1 MAVVGENGAGK
12 STVLQC
18 AASIYLSDPALRKE
32 GYASGFFPDTPWDRV
47 KDAEIGYS
55 VWQGTNHVQQS
66 IRKPTNR
73 WRGNPE
79 RPKRHIEYI
88 DLSRIQPVSARV
100 GYYRLAN
107 PVIKEIAANPFG
119 EERLSRYNAIMGRT
133 YDLAKMATTSADA
146 NRQVPVIVHLGAEY
160 SGFHQGAGETTI
172 AELLQFDIPKYSLV
186 LIDEIESSLH
196 PRVQRRLIRDLADL
210 CRERELQVILTTH
223 SPYVLEEL
231 PSDARAYIIQ
241 SPTGEREIIYGV
253 SPEFA
258 MTKMD
263 DAPHYECDVY
273 VEDDHAKTM
282 LVEALVKYGGTTVM
296 RCRITPYGSSSVGQA
311 LGQMVAGKRFPRPS
325 CVFLD
330 GDSSDAVG
338 CLLLPGQDAPERVV
352 FAALH
357 DRNWEGLSVR
367 VGRLHSQVSDA
378 CSAVMNFADHHVWVS
393 DAASR
398 LLLGGNT
405 LWQAMCAEWADNCLA
420 EQDGKAMAQAVQD
433 AIDGIASMSRPTPS
447 VVKIE
452 NRPKTTSIELPDS
465 SSEQPPLF

>member
-1 MAVVGENGAGK
+1 M
-12 STVLQC
+12 
-18 AASIYLSDPALRKE
+18 
-32 GYASGFFPDTPWDRV
+32 
-47 KDAEIGYS
+47 
-55 VWQGTNHVQQS
+55 
-66 IRKPTNR
+66 
-73 WRGNPE
+73 
-79 RPKRHIEYI
+79 
-88 DLSRIQPVSARV
+88 
-100 GYYRLAN
+100 
-107 PVIKEIAANPFG
+107 
-119 EERLSRYNAIMGRT
+119 
-133 YDLAKMATTSADA
+133 
-146 NRQVPVIVHLGAEY
+146 VHLGAEY

-172 AELLQFDIPKYSLV
+172 AELLQADIPNYSLV

-196 PRVQRRLIRDLADL
+196 PRVQRRLIRDLADV

-241 SPTGEREIIYGV
+241 SPTGDREIVYGV

-296 RCRITPYGSSSVGQA
+296 RCQIIPYGSSSVGQT

-330 GDSSDAVG
+330 GDSSDALG

-357 DRNWEGLSVR
+357 DRNWEGLSAR
-367 VGRLHSQVSDA
+367 LGRPHSQVSDA
-378 CSAVMNFADHHVWVS
+378 CSAVMNLTDHHAWVGE
-393 DAASR
+393 AANR
-398 LLLGGNT
+398 LLLGGST
-405 LWQAMCAEWADNCLA
+405 LWQAMCAEWAENCLA
-420 EQDGKAMAQAVQD
+420 EQDGKAIAQAVQD
-433 AIDGIASMSRPTPS
+433 AVDGIAPASRPAPQ
-447 VVKIE
+447 VVRIE
-452 NRPKTTSIELPDS
+452 NPPKRVLTRSPYS
-465 SSEQPPLF
+465 SREQPRLFNE